1 MLFNILLVFLVTC
14 FVSTTIPETLLAKEN
29 KPDITDVV
37 IENAA
42 AVQENNEEDNDTF
55 PEIDVDESEDEDEL
69 GKEEAVSF
77 DPTENRDISFNFDE
91 LEENDKD

>member
-14 FVSTTIPETLLAKEN
+14 FVSTTIPEALHAKGSN
-29 KPDITDVV
+29 PDITDVV

-42 AVQENNEEDNDTF
+42 AVQENNDEDDTF
-55 PEIDVDESEDEDEL
+55 PNIDSDDEDEDEL
-69 GKEEAVSF
+69 GKEEPVSF
-77 DPTENRDISFNFDE
+77 DPAENRDISFNFDE